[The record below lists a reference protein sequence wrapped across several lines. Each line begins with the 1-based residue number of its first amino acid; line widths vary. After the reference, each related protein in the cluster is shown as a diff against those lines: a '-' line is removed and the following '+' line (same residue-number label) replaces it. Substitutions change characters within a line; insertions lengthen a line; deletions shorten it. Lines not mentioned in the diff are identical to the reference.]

1 MEEKYTEELAAQLE
15 ANFLRIQGE
24 HEPSVIVCRVVNAVF
39 LGGIMG
45 RGKERRK
52 KKSSHWPALHHF
64 LTHRQYLK
72 KKGGKDI
79 VTTKVL
85 GHDRVTRLRDSRPLL
100 R

>member
-1 MEEKYTEELAAQLE
+1 
-15 ANFLRIQGE
+15 
-24 HEPSVIVCRVVNAVF
+24 
-39 LGGIMG
+39 MG

-52 KKSSHWPALHHF
+52 KKRTLASTAP

>member
-1 MEEKYTEELAAQLE
+1 
-15 ANFLRIQGE
+15 
-24 HEPSVIVCRVVNAVF
+24 
-39 LGGIMG
+39 MG

-52 KKSSHWPALHHF
+52 KKKNTLASTAPFFNPPTIS
-64 LTHRQYLK
+64 Q

>member
-1 MEEKYTEELAAQLE
+1 
-15 ANFLRIQGE
+15 
-24 HEPSVIVCRVVNAVF
+24 
-39 LGGIMG
+39 MG
-45 RGKERRK
+45 RGKEGA
-52 KKSSHWPALHHF
+52 STAPFFNPPTIS
-64 LTHRQYLK
+64 Q